1 MAEKFKQIPVPLQKQ
16 ILIRLAGSSLG
27 LAMLVLILA
36 YRGSWQLM
44 LPGMAIFLAFTVN
57 AWLLFRKSADGNYV
71 VIRGECIEIER
82 TGIRKKIKAVYILS
96 EDHCIRIVT
105 QLQRIRKLSVGVI
118 LTVYLAEN
126 APVYDHDGCLV
137 IFNVIAAG
145 KEW

>member
-16 ILIRLAGSSLG
+16 ILIRLAGSGPG

-44 LPGMAIFLAFTVN
+44 LPGIAIFLAFTMS
-57 AWLLFRKSADGNYV
+57 AWLLFRKCADGSYV

-82 TGIRKKIKAVYILS
+82 TGIRKKIKAVYIQS
-96 EDHCIRIVT
+96 EDRCIRIVT
-105 QLQRIRKLSVGVI
+105 QLQKIRKLSVGDK

-126 APVYDHDGCLV
+126 APVYDHDNCLV